1 MRDRTPATSG
11 AADLLTIGFG
21 TAVGMWAVGYMC
33 RLFGDAVPPAVVFG
47 LLIACLVVGGV
58 FAGRATTRGA
68 RGGVFAGLLTGLL
81 NLLLVGSLM
90 SGQMPN
96 EIKRGALLW
105 VPGTLVVCAV
115 VGGIGAGIGH
125 ALRRRTHI
133 GRGGPTLPQ
142 RARRPHHPNGG
153 RTLPDEPDWPGHF
166 AAVAA
171 CATFVLLA
179 AGGLVTGFDE
189 GLAVVDWPNT
199 AGYNMFLYPLARM
212 TGGVY
217 LEHAHRLLGSL
228 VGLTTLVLACQ
239 VQLTARRR
247 GAKALAWLALA
258 MVIVQGILGGLRVTG
273 RFTFSTHPED
283 TDPNTILAIVHG
295 VFGQLV
301 FAALVALAVVRT
313 RRWGDEARGD
323 PRLALSANTDR
334 VFGAALVV
342 ALVVQLVL
350 GALVRHFSW
359 ALDVLRYGLK
369 TDPARLVAIG
379 QHMLTI
385 HITFAV
391 IVAVL
396 AVAVGVRA
404 WGIYRSV
411 STVRRLGCG
420 LLWLVLVQ
428 VALGVTALVATGN
441 NAVERRPTA
450 IDVAITTAH
459 QMVGAAMLACAAAL
473 AMWVYHLSSR
483 VDAGPAPGRVAEA
496 D

>member
-1 MRDRTPATSG
+1 MRETTPATAG
-11 AADLLTIGFG
+11 AADLLTLGFG
-21 TAVGMWAVGYMC
+21 TAVGMWAIGYVC
-33 RLFGDAVPPAVVFG
+33 RLFGDAVPPVVVFG
-47 LLIACLVVGGV
+47 LLIGALLVGGV
-58 FAGRATTRGA
+58 FAGSATARGA

-81 NLLLVGSLM
+81 NLLMVGSLM
-90 SGQMPN
+90 GGQVPN

-105 VPGTLVVCAV
+105 IPGTLVVCAV
-115 VGGIGAGIGH
+115 VSGIGAGVGRL
-125 ALRRRTHI
+125 LRRGTPV
-133 GRGGPTLPQ
+133 GQRGPAVPG
-142 RARRPHHPNGG
+142 
-153 RTLPDEPDWPGHF
+153 EPDWPGHF

-171 CATFVLLA
+171 CATFLLLA

-199 AGYNMFLYPLARM
+199 EGYNMFLYPLARM

-217 LEHAHRLLGSL
+217 LEHSHRLLGSL
-228 VGLTTLVLACQ
+228 VGLTTLVLACH
-239 VQLTARRR
+239 VQFTSRRR
-247 GAKALAWLALA
+247 GAKRLAWLALG
-258 MVIVQGILGGLRVTG
+258 MVIIQGILGGLRVTG
-273 RFTFSTHPED
+273 RFTFSARPED
-283 TDPNTILAIVHG
+283 TDPSIILAIVHG

-301 FAALVALAVVRT
+301 FATLVALAVVRS
-313 RRWGDEARGD
+313 RGWEGEVRGD

-369 TDPARLVAIG
+369 ADPARLIGIG

-385 HITFAV
+385 HLTFAV
-391 IVAVL
+391 IVAVV
-396 AVAVGVRA
+396 AVGVGVRA

-411 STVRRLGCG
+411 ATLRRLGGG

-428 VALGVTALVATGN
+428 VTLGVTALVATGN

-450 IDVAITTAH
+450 LDVAITTAH
-459 QMVGAAMLACAAAL
+459 QVVGAAMLACAVAL
-473 AMWVYHLSSR
+473 AMWVYHLSAS
-483 VDAGPAPGRVAEA
+483 VEAAPASGRVVKA